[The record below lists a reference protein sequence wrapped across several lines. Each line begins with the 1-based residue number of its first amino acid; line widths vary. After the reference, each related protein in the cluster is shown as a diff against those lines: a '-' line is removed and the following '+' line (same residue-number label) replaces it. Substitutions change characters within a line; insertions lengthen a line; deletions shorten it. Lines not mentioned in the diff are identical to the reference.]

1 MDSSEKFASNATGA
15 IIKTLL
21 YSDIFDF
28 PLSEKEVWKYLIC
41 EKNVDKKHFSNKIK
55 KINSVVFRKN
65 SYLFTTGR
73 ESIVK
78 ERLKRIRESKIK
90 LEYAKKIIT
99 KLFSVPTVMFI
110 GISGNLSMLNSEKK
124 DDIDIFVVAKKN
136 RIWITRFFLIAI
148 LKFMGAYRKRGEKVV
163 SDKFCLNMLVDETS
177 LKLPLNFRNLY
188 TAHEVS
194 QLMPIR
200 ERGGIYKKF
209 IESNSWTADFLPN
222 VKEEMNKREV
232 ERHKDKLFEKLLSVI
247 LLIPFLEFL
256 ARVFQ
261 LQFINKNIT
270 SETVSNNFLAF
281 HPRDYKSEVL
291 LQYNKSLLRYGLS

>member
-1 MDSSEKFASNATGA
+1 MDNNQKL

-28 PLSEKEVWKYLIC
+28 PLLENEVWNYLIS
-41 EKNVDKKHFSNKIK
+41 EGKVDKEPFDKELK

-65 SYLFTTGR
+65 NYLFTTDR

-78 ERLKRIRESKIK
+78 KRLKRIKESKIK
-90 LEYAKKIIT
+90 LEYARKIIR
-99 KLFSVPTVMFI
+99 KLFSVSTVMFI

-124 DDIDIFVVAKKN
+124 DDIDIFVIVKKN
-136 RIWITRFFLIAI
+136 KIWITRFFLIAM
-148 LKFMGAYRKRGEKVV
+148 LKFMGVYRKRGEKVV
-163 SDKFCLNMLVDETS
+163 SNKFCLNMLVDETS
-177 LKLPLNFRNLY
+177 LKLSSNFQNLY

-209 IESNSWTADFLPN
+209 IESNSWTTDFLPN
-222 VKEEMNKREV
+222 IKEEIDKREV
-232 ERHKDKLFEKLLSVI
+232 GHHTDRLFEKLFSVV
-247 LLIPFLEFL
+247 LLIPFLEFF
-256 ARVFQ
+256 ARAFQ
-261 LQFINKNIT
+261 LHFINKNIT

-291 LQYNKSLLRYGLS
+291 LQYNKSLLKYGLS

>member
-1 MDSSEKFASNATGA
+1 MDNNQKL

-28 PLSEKEVWKYLIC
+28 PLLENEVWNYLIS
-41 EKNVDKKHFSNKIK
+41 EGKVDKEPFDKELK

-65 SYLFTTGR
+65 NYLFTTDR

-78 ERLKRIRESKIK
+78 KRLKRIKESKIK
-90 LEYAKKIIT
+90 LEYARKIIR
-99 KLFSVPTVMFI
+99 KLFSVSTVMFI

-124 DDIDIFVVAKKN
+124 DDIDIFVIVKKN
-136 RIWITRFFLIAI
+136 KIWITRFFLIAI
-148 LKFMGAYRKRGEKVV
+148 LKFMGVYRKRGEKVV
-163 SDKFCLNMLVDETS
+163 SNKFCLNMLVDETS
-177 LKLPLNFRNLY
+177 LKLSSNFQNLY

-200 ERGGIYKKF
+200 QRSGFYKKF
-209 IESNSWTADFLPN
+209 IESNSWTTHFLPN
-222 VKEEMNKREV
+222 VKDEIEKREI
-232 ERHKDKLFEKLLSVI
+232 ENHKDSLFEKIFSVF
-247 LLIPFLEFL
+247 LLIPSLEFFSRIL
-256 ARVFQ
+256 Q
-261 LQFINKNIT
+261 LHFINKNIT

-291 LQYNKSLLRYGLS
+291 LQYNKSLLKYGLS